1 MFNPQYL
8 AVRIE
13 HKLHAKGYVG
23 LHAADQIR
31 SDPMG
36 VMDTVLRRY
45 ENLSEENDTRSAD
58 FWEKYEQYKGC
69 RLDEFGEEVAEQF
82 VKDVCALFE

>member
-23 LHAADQIR
+23 LHTADQIR
-31 SDPMG
+31 KDPMG
-36 VMDTVLRRY
+36 VMNNVLKTY
-45 ENLSEENDTRSAD
+45 ENLSAENDTRSAD

-69 RLDEFGEEVAEQF
+69 RLDEFGEEAAEQF
-82 VKDVCALFE
+82 VNDVCALFE